1 MRYGNRNTGRNGTA
15 TWSLIALLSWPFLHV
30 ESGVVH
36 IPQGGTVVVGFKKYF
51 KKIPSC
57 SADKPVRFIT
67 VSREWA
73 EIQGQPGERVAWSC
87 R

>member
-36 IPQGGTVVVGFKKYF
+36 IPQGGTVVVGFHKFF
-51 KKIPSC
+51 KKFPAC
-57 SADKPVRFIT
+57 SADKPIQIRS
-67 VSREWA
+67 VSREWV
-73 EIQGQPGERVAWSC
+73 ELQGKPGERIALRC
-87 R
+87 Q